1 MTAAKGLTDVLR
13 GLAGVLRR
21 MQVVALGLG
30 AFLLAGCY
38 RYIPVETP
46 APGTV
51 ARVRVPVQSAVAD
64 PNAPPETVSVEGA
77 VLASGDTLVLAA
89 RLTREISPFQ
99 QYVRFD
105 TFRVASA
112 ELASVERKEFSM
124 GRSVGL
130 GVAVA
135 GGAALMAVA
144 ALGIQGGDD
153 GQGQGDGD
161 GTSGFTVPLSA
172 AAKFVLRWMGM
183 GR

>member
-1 MTAAKGLTDVLR
+1 MTATRNPLTRLLR
-13 GLAGVLRR
+13 WV
-21 MQVVALGLG
+21 QVVALGLG

-64 PNAPPETVSVEGA
+64 PNAPPETVAVEGD
-77 VLASGDTLVLAA
+77 VLASGDTLVLAT

-112 ELASVERKEFSM
+112 ELASVERKEFSTA
-124 GRSVGL
+124 RSVGL

-135 GGAALMAVA
+135 GGAALMAIA
-144 ALGIQGGDD
+144 ALGIQGDDAGD
-153 GQGQGDGD
+153 GNGDGD
-161 GTSGFTVPLSA
+161 GTSGLTVPLSA
-172 AAKFVLRWMGM
+172 AASFVLRLM

>member
-1 MTAAKGLTDVLR
+1 MTASTKA
-13 GLAGVLRR
+13 LAGARGTMR
-21 MQVVALGLG
+21 VVAFGLG

-38 RYIPVETP
+38 RYVPVEMP

-64 PNAPPETVSVEGA
+64 PNAPPETVSVEGS

-89 RLTREISPFQ
+89 RLSRDISPFQ

-144 ALGIQGGDD
+144 ALGIQGGGD
-153 GQGQGDGD
+153 GAGDGDGD

-172 AAKFVLRWMGM
+172 AAKFVLRWL